1 VSKVNGKRILVVEDE
16 ALLALDLRF
25 ALEDLGASVVGP
37 CYRLAT
43 ALSTAE
49 LGGIDAAVL
58 DVDLAGETVFPVA
71 DLLRKADV
79 PFVFHTG
86 RLNPQTLAEIYQD
99 APVCPKPT
107 DPETVARTLFAL
119 LEKRQAT
126 H

>member
-1 VSKVNGKRILVVEDE
+1 MKVNGKRILVVEDE

-25 ALEDLGASVVGP
+25 ALEDRGASVVGP
-37 CYRLAT
+37 CYRLST
-43 ALSTAE
+43 ALTTAQ

-71 DLLRKADV
+71 DLLKQANI

-86 RLNPQTLAEIYQD
+86 RHNPQVLSEAYRDI
-99 APVCPKPT
+99 PICPKPT
-107 DPETVARTLFAL
+107 NPETVADTLFAL
-119 LEKRQAT
+119 IERQQM